1 MSSTVGPG
9 GNAPKS
15 MSSRLLTM
23 KFMQRAAAPPVVQ
36 APSSAIERSPKRR
49 KKESD
54 STSLRQNDNSFAD
67 HNYMLLALAEEK
79 KKSLA
84 ALDKLAAES
93 GDTRWVLNYKDQEC
107 PASAT
112 SLRVVYTGYAG
123 VDGSSSLNVAINE
136 YEEKPTMIGR
146 RSFGEFNKVLERQQN
161 LRDEETLGSG
171 SEGDEN
177 AHKNSSESEIS
188 ASDENDPTSQLI
200 KNTRRELGTKSRVE
214 IKAKNNDTNGDVG
227 QRSKKRRQTEVS
239 LNHLTS
245 LSGRQ
250 EISPRAQIECYLC
263 GGPHRKVDCSKNKR
277 GQKHIDDG
285 PPRKSFK
292 LS

>member
-1 MSSTVGPG
+1 MSSTVGPS

-23 KFMQRAAAPPVVQ
+23 KFMQRAAVPPVVQ
-36 APSSAIERSPKRR
+36 APTTDERSPKRR

-54 STSLRQNDNSFAD
+54 STSLRQDVDSFTD
-67 HNYMLLALAEEK
+67 QNYMLLAIAEEK

-107 PASAT
+107 PSSAT

-123 VDGSSSLNVAINE
+123 LDGPSSLNVAMNE

-146 RSFGEFNKVLERQQN
+146 RSFGEFNKVLERQKN
-161 LRDEETLGSG
+161 LRDDEGLGSG

-188 ASDENDPTSQLI
+188 ASDENDPTSRLI
-200 KNTRRELGTKSRVE
+200 KNTRRELATKSKAE
-214 IKAKNNDTNGDVG
+214 LKAKNNDTNRDVG

-263 GGPHRKVDCSKNKR
+263 GGPHRKVDCSKIKR
-277 GQKHIDDG
+277 GQKHMDEG